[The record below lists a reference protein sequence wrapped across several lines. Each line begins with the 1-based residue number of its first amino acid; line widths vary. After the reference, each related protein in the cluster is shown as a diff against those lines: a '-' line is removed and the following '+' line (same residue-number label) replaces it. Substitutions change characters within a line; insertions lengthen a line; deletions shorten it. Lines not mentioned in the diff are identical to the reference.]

1 MEINQKIGS
10 NIKRCFS
17 GFHKNTSALTKSAS
31 GACHGLSEAMI
42 EDRIVYGVAYTEDF
56 YGAKYIRVSQKE
68 DLIKLKA

>member
-31 GACHGLSEAMI
+31 GGLAMALSEAMI
-42 EDRIVYGVAYTEDF
+42 EAGGIVYGVYTEDF
-56 YGAKYIRVSQKE
+56 
-68 DLIKLKA
+68 